1 MAIVTPVAL
10 EKRML
15 RPHDG
20 VTTKRLFKFLL
31 PRYPSGCMPALVLPE
46 PIEEAG
52 FNPNAVIPFGVKPA
66 HVRAA
71 MQDFIEFLTLIDTQ
85 LHTKDMDS
93 LENTMMQANF
103 SSLVGE
109 MMGAR
114 IPKHCPTVVKNL
126 YHNGHP
132 DVLPAG
138 KYPKDAAQHAGSDG
152 IEIKASRYA
161 HGWQG
166 HNAEDVWLMVFVF
179 QSGRKGPKVKA
190 TPAFKFLLVA
200 GAMLTKAD
208 WQFSGRS
215 EKSRRTIT
223 ASVKPAGATKMM
235 SNWIYKCADF
245 KKAKRKQ
252 AGPEEQLLWKDAE

>member
-1 MAIVTPVAL
+1 MAAL
-10 EKRML
+10 I
-15 RPHDG
+15 
-20 VTTKRLFKFLL
+20 
-31 PRYPSGCMPALVLPE
+31 LPE
-46 PIEEAG
+46 PIDKNG
-52 FNPNAVIPFGVKPA
+52 FNPRAKIPFAVTTT

-71 MQDFIEFLTLIDTQ
+71 MQDFIDFLTAIDTQ
-85 LHTKDMDS
+85 LQSKGMAS

-138 KYPKDAAQHAGSDG
+138 KYPNEAAQHAGSDG
-152 IEIKASRYA
+152 IEIKASRYLQ
-161 HGWQG
+161 GWQG

-179 QSGRKGPKVKA
+179 QSGREGPKVK
-190 TPAFKFLLVA
+190 TTQAFKFLLVA
-200 GAMLTKAD
+200 GAMLAKAD

-215 EKSRRTIT
+215 ETSRRTIT
-223 ASVKPAGATKMM
+223 ASVSKAGAQKMM
-235 SNWIYKCADF
+235 ANWIYKCAELRQG
-245 KKAKRKQ
+245 K
-252 AGPEEQLLWKDAE
+252 G